1 MDKEQIKLAFRLGYA
16 TAAKNLV
23 KQSQEIDDEDAKAK
37 ELRRRREKV
46 IKILAALG
54 GAYVGGTTAAN
65 AAANDSAFHGANQ
78 QQQLANKIVGG
89 LIGAG
94 IGGGLGYGV
103 GAAGNA
109 LARYV
114 GLDPFTK
121 TVRVETA
128 KSPVQFG

>member
-1 MDKEQIKLAFRLGYA
+1 MDKEQIKLAFQLGYA

-54 GAYVGGTTAAN
+54 GAYYGGVTGAGIGAGLHPM
-65 AAANDSAFHGANQ
+65 SAKSSRKTEALLGS
-78 QQQLANKIVGG
+78 L
-89 LIGAG
+89 LGAG

-128 KSPVQFG
+128 KSPVQLG